1 MKTRVC
7 NCCNT
12 EKPLDQ
18 FQKKKGYKEG
28 RIPQCFD
35 CSRAIELARHHA
47 NKHEG
52 GYGAYNYEKD
62 RDAKLRAAYGISYGE
77 YQLMLEAQQGA
88 CAICGTTS
96 TGKRKAFHVD
106 HCHHTGKVRGLLC
119 SNCNTGIGGL
129 RDDIGLLKRAIE
141 YLENNGN

>member
-7 NCCNT
+7 KSCNV

-28 RIPQCFD
+28 HIPQCFD
-35 CSRAIELARHHA
+35 CNRTYMRDDYHK
-47 NKHEG
+47 NKDG
-52 GYGAYNYEKD
+52 WAAYDYERNKD
-62 RDAKLRAAYGISYGE
+62 TTLRNMYGISYAE

-106 HCHHTGKVRGLLC
+106 HCHDTGKVRGLLC
-119 SNCNTGIGGL
+119 GNCNAGIGKL
-129 RDDIGLLKRAIE
+129 RDDIGLLERAIE
-141 YLENNGN
+141 YLKNSV